1 MIDTIDWV
9 FDRFKNQ
16 LVCKKSEHELWHNF

>member
-16 LVCKKSEHELWHNF
+16 FPYK